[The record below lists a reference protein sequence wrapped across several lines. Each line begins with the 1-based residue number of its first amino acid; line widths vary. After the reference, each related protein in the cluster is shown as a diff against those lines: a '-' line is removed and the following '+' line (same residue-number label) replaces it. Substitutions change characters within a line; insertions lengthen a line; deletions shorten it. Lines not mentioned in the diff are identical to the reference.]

1 MKLSIRLFLSTLSSF
16 QTGSGVK
23 RSNDTEAG
31 DKATKLCK
39 YGNFVSS
46 SNNGAVETNKS
57 EGFILPPKKPSQ
69 PQVPSENFMSFCDN
83 IMQQSKSE
91 SDDTSSR
98 YKPEYQR
105 QFDQH
110 RQHDENQYSLPQH
123 GVEPC
128 LDRSYPLH
136 NYIVVILGYGS
147 EEPPTQ
153 VLNRSSG
160 FCRMPVSWEY
170 GGVPGNVVCY
180 ITIDNH
186 VSIQLCYLPHLIL

>member
-1 MKLSIRLFLSTLSSF
+1 MSSF
-16 QTGSGVK
+16 QTGSAVK
-23 RSNDTEAG
+23 RSNDTEPN
-31 DKATKLCK
+31 DKSTKLCK

-46 SNNGAVETNKS
+46 SDTAAVEGKKT
-57 EGFILPPKKPSQ
+57 EGFIIPPKKQSQ

-83 IMQQSKSE
+83 IMQQSKSNGGDE
-91 SDDTSSR
+91 ASSG

-110 RQHDENQYSLPQH
+110 RQDDENQYNLPQH
-123 GVEPC
+123 NVEPI

-170 GGVPGNVVCY
+170 GGVPGRVVCY

-186 VSIQLCYLPHLIL
+186 VRKNYILSSI

>member
-1 MKLSIRLFLSTLSSF
+1 
-16 QTGSGVK
+16 
-23 RSNDTEAG
+23 
-31 DKATKLCK
+31 
-39 YGNFVSS
+39 
-46 SNNGAVETNKS
+46 
-57 EGFILPPKKPSQ
+57 
-69 PQVPSENFMSFCDN
+69 MSFCDN
-83 IMQQSKSE
+83 IMQQSKSNGGDE
-91 SDDTSSR
+91 ASSG

-110 RQHDENQYSLPQH
+110 RQDDENQYNLPQH
-123 GVEPC
+123 NVEPN

-170 GGVPGNVVCY
+170 GGVPGRVVCY

-186 VSIQLCYLPHLIL
+186 VRIKLSFILNLIARFQVVCEESAVGKSEARDKAAAKAIDILRRHCYTIQVSSSNLRLVFIRTKALHCHVLMFIC